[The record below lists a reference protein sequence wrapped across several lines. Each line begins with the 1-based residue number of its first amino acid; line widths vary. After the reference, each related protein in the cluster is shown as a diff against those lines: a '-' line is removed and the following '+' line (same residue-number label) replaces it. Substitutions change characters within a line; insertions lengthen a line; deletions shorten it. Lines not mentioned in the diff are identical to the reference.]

1 MIILTISLLNSYFTY
16 AEINLDLTDMTLPQA
31 LTAIGES
38 VSEDSPFYKF
48 EFKLPRAYKNKG
60 EKIPFKYKI
69 DDEKPIPSIFR
80 DLAELHGLI
89 RNFGKNDDG
98 IIRFMHPYGN
108 ERISLLEAIG
118 ASERNMKQN
127 EIGKGFQLAEAE
139 IKYEKSETYS
149 GYWWHLKYSKIKG
162 TDGGT
167 NTIHVFVYSN
177 SFVEYDFDSQGI
189 SPALE
194 NTEETVKKS
203 RERFSPY

>member
-1 MIILTISLLNSYFTY
+1 MISVSVFTK
-16 AEINLDLTDMTLPQA
+16 AEINLDLTSMTLPEA
-31 LTAIGES
+31 LTALGES
-38 VSEDSPFYKF
+38 FSEDNPLYKF
-48 EFKLPRAYKNKG
+48 EFKLPRSYKNKG
-60 EKIPFKYKI
+60 TKLNLKLTGISEKNLPTL
-69 DDEKPIPSIFR
+69 FR
-80 DLAELHGLI
+80 DLAESHGLI
-89 RNFGKNDDG
+89 RNFEKNDDG

-118 ASERNMKQN
+118 ASERSMKKN

-139 IKYEKSETYS
+139 IKYEKSENYS
-149 GYWWHLKYSKIKG
+149 GYWWHLKYSKIES

-177 SFVEYDFDSQGI
+177 LFVEYDFDSQGI

-203 RERFSPY
+203 RKRFSPY